1 MQPRVSAAVWHAA
14 RPGRRTSA
22 PVERIERRGFLSPSL
37 GFYHTEFGEVVG
49 ELAAFQ
55 CRHDRHAV
63 MATPRCSKLMSAAT
77 PSQRRVRLE
86 VGGCGSSRSTPT
98 RQLHRQLSRAAFRS
112 PRRQSDAATLSVH
125 SGFRIN
131 INPCRLDYHRDS
143 ASVHICF
150 LLSKSIPYFVAS
162 GSLQGM
168 APCGARWASV
178 EMSRS
183 IAARVF
189 TERV

>member
-1 MQPRVSAAVWHAA
+1 M
-14 RPGRRTSA
+14 
-22 PVERIERRGFLSPSL
+22 SPSL

-49 ELAAFQ
+49 ELAAF

-112 PRRQSDAATLSVH
+112 PRRQSAAATFSAH

-143 ASVHICF
+143 ASVHLLLMIEVHALFCRVRLTLEEWPLVAAQSRHSWF
-150 LLSKSIPYFVAS
+150 GTNWRWKVAAVVTATHLQHDDLKLLILLSRKRIPK
-162 GSLQGM
+162 
-168 APCGARWASV
+168 P
-178 EMSRS
+178 
-183 IAARVF
+183 
-189 TERV
+189 